1 MKLIERNPS
10 QYRRPSPRRL
20 FWARMLYIVCAL
32 TLVPSLFMHPHAEF
46 SFAELPAFHALLA
59 FGTGVVLIIGCQ
71 IMRRLLIRPENYYS
85 DHEDK

>member
-1 MKLIERNPS
+1 MLIERNPR

-20 FWARMLYIVCAL
+20 FWARMLYVGCAI

-59 FGTGVVLIIGCQ
+59 FVTGCLLVLICQ
-71 IMRRLLIRPENYYS
+71 VMRRLLIRPEDYYS
-85 DHEDK
+85 EHEDK